1 VADDALE
8 LSRLRAE
15 RDAYRRA
22 LEQAPIVVAILSGPE
37 MVFSFANPLYCE
49 AVRQYDVVGKPL
61 RQVSPE
67 LEGQGFFELL
77 DNVYATGHPFI
88 GNEVV
93 IELDRDGARQ
103 TTYWDFVYQPLRNAD
118 GVIDGLMATG
128 TEVTQQVLARRGIQ
142 ATTEALEAHNR
153 LVEAQI
159 AERTQELQA
168 ANEEL
173 QAQAEEL
180 ETQQAQLEATQSH
193 LHAQMRQLDE
203 QRAFAEGLIQ
213 NVPAGLSFLDT
224 ALVYQWVNPVQARM
238 WNLDAEHVVGKTV
251 QEVFGPASE
260 PAVALLRGV
269 IDSGEPYVAT
279 DYRFSY
285 LVGGV
290 EKETYWDF
298 TYYPTRDPEGRVTG
312 VLVLAIEVSARQ
324 QAEALQRERI
334 EALEQND
341 RMKDQFLSILSHELR
356 TPINAI
362 MGFGS
367 VLDDE
372 LIGPLNTEQHK
383 YTNRILGGAEL
394 LLGLIND
401 LLDMSRIQAGKFSL
415 DWTTVAIAEL
425 VSEAVA
431 NLTPLAER
439 KGQALTVAIAPEL
452 PPLACDPQR
461 LTQVLLNLVGNA
473 IKFTPEGGRI
483 TVTLDRDDRHLT
495 IQVTDT
501 GLGIAPGDLP
511 KLFKPFSQLDV
522 GNTRNTT
529 GTGLGLS
536 IAKALVEAH
545 GGQIGV
551 DSEPGNG
558 STFWVR
564 LPLAPVAP

>member
-1 VADDALE
+1 MADETLE
-8 LSRLRAE
+8 LARLRAE
-15 RDAYRRA
+15 RDAYKRA

-37 MVFSFANPLYCE
+37 MVFTFANSLYCE

-61 RQVSPE
+61 RAVSPE

-77 DNVYATGHPFI
+77 ERVYTTGHPFI
-88 GNEVV
+88 GHEIV
-93 IELDRDGARQ
+93 IELDRDGGRQ

-128 TEVTQQVLARRGIQ
+128 TEVTQQVLARRGIL
-142 ATTEALEAHNR
+142 ATTEALEAHTR

-173 QAQAEEL
+173 QAQTEEL
-180 ETQQAQLEATQSH
+180 ETQQAQLEATQTH

-213 NVPAGLSFLDT
+213 NVPAGISFMDT
-224 ALVYQWVNPVQARM
+224 DLVYQWVNPVQERM
-238 WNLDAEHVVGKTV
+238 WDLKADQVVGRSL
-251 QEVFGPASE
+251 QEVFGPESE
-260 PAVALLRGV
+260 PVAALLKGV

-279 DYRFSY
+279 NYRFSY
-285 LVGGV
+285 LVDGV
-290 EKETYWDF
+290 PKETYWDF
-298 TYYPTRDPEGRVTG
+298 TYFPTRDPEGRVTG

-324 QAEALQRERI
+324 MAEALQRERI

-367 VLDDE
+367 VLGDE
-372 LIGPLNTEQHK
+372 LVGPLNPEQRK
-383 YTNRILGGAEL
+383 YTSRILGGAEL

-415 DWTTVAIAEL
+415 DWTTVTVAEL

-431 NLTPLAER
+431 NVMPLAE
-439 KGQALTVAIAPEL
+439 KKAQALTVAIAPEL
-452 PPLACDPQR
+452 PPLDGDPQR
-461 LTQVLLNLVGNA
+461 LTQILLNLVGNA
-473 IKFTPEGGRI
+473 IKFTPDGGRI
-483 TVTLDRDDRHLT
+483 TVTLERDDRHLA
-495 IQVTDT
+495 IRVADT
-501 GLGIAPGDLP
+501 GIGIAPDDLP
-511 KLFKPFSQLDV
+511 KLFKPFTQLDV

-545 GGQIGV
+545 GGHIGV
-551 DSEPGNG
+551 ESELGRG